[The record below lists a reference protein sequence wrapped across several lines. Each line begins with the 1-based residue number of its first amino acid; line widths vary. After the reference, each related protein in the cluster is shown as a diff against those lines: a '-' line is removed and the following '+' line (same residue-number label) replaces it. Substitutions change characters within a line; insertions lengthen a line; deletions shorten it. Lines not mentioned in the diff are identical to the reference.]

1 MGKRT
6 IIPFGPQHPVFP
18 EPLHLDLVLED
29 EVVVEAIP
37 NVGFI
42 HRGLELLC
50 KKKPF
55 QDMVLVA
62 ERICGICSMIHG
74 VGFCQ
79 ATEEVM
85 KLEVPTR
92 GEYLRVFWSE
102 LSRIHS
108 HTLWLGLAADAI
120 GYESL
125 FMHSWRVRELVLDIF
140 EETTGGRVI
149 FDACKVGGV
158 RKDIDDSTMTRI
170 MKQLEEVESEY
181 KKLADVFI
189 NDFTVVHRWS
199 GVGVVPKDVAH
210 KLGAV
215 GPCARASGL
224 VQDMRQLGYGAY
236 KDLDFEPVIETAG
249 DCYARA
255 VVRVKEVYQALDLMK
270 QCVSKMPKG
279 DIAAKVVGF
288 PDGEFFTRVEQ
299 PRGEVIYYIKGNGTK
314 FLERFRVRTPTFANI
329 PPLLHMLAGCDLAD
343 VPAIVIAIDPCI
355 SCTER

>member
-1 MGKRT
+1 MSKRT
-6 IIPFGPQHPVFP
+6 IIPFGPQHPVLP
-18 EPLHLDLVLED
+18 EPIHLDLVLED

-50 KKKPF
+50 KRKSF
-55 QDMVLVA
+55 TDMVLVA

-74 VGFCQ
+74 VGYCQ
-79 ATEEVM
+79 ANEEIM
-85 KLEVPTR
+85 KLEIPKR
-92 GEYLRVFWSE
+92 AEFLRVFWGE

-108 HTLWLGLAADAI
+108 HILWLGLAADAI

-140 EETTGGRVI
+140 EETTGARII
-149 FDACKVGGV
+149 FDVCKVGGV
-158 RKDIDDSTMTRI
+158 RKDIDEPTMQRI

-189 NDFTVVHRWS
+189 NDYTVTHRWAD
-199 GVGVVPKDVAH
+199 VGVLPKEMAH

-215 GPCARASGL
+215 GPTGRASGL
-224 VQDMRQLGYGAY
+224 VQDLRQLGYGAY

-249 DCYARA
+249 DCHARTI
-255 VVRVKEVYQALDLMK
+255 VRVKEVYQALDLMK
-270 QCVSKMPKG
+270 QVASKLPKG
-279 DIAAKVVGF
+279 EIEAKVVEF

-299 PRGEVIYYIKGNGTK
+299 PRGEVIYYVKGNGTK
-314 FLERFRVRTPTFANI
+314 FLDRFRVRTPTFANL
-329 PPLLHMLAGCDLAD
+329 PPLVHMLAGCDLAD
-343 VPAIVIAIDPCI
+343 VPAIVISIDPCI